1 MSYETYSNTL
11 VAIRPEPPQPP
22 ASPAN
27 LGSIIGR
34 MTDAI
39 EEETTGIR
47 TDMRFDVKASNA
59 RKGRYLYELTRAMRG
74 LTASDIGPEQELGL
88 KRLREKLAANEAAI
102 RAHLDAV
109 GEVAAL
115 MQTVIQ
121 RAEADGTYSAGQFG
135 TGR

>member
-1 MSYETYSNTL
+1 MSYETYSQSL
-11 VAIRPEPPQPP
+11 VAVRPEPPQP
-22 ASPAN
+22 AAHPAN
-27 LGSIIGR
+27 LTSIIGR

-39 EEETTGIR
+39 EEETQGIR

-74 LTASDIGPEQELGL
+74 LTAADIGQEQELGL
-88 KRLREKLAANEAAI
+88 KRLRERLAANEAAI

-115 MQTVIQ
+115 MQNALQ
-121 RAEADGTYSAGQFG
+121 RAEADGTYSAGEFG
-135 TGR
+135 R

>member
-1 MSYETYSNTL
+1 MSYETYSQSL
-11 VAIRPEPPQPP
+11 VAVRPEPPLP
-22 ASPAN
+22 AAHPAN
-27 LGSIIGR
+27 LSSIIGR

-39 EEETTGIR
+39 EEETQGIR

-74 LTASDIGPEQELGL
+74 LTAADIGQEQELGL
-88 KRLREKLAANEAAI
+88 KRLRERLAANEAAI

-115 MQTVIQ
+115 MQNALQ
-121 RAEADGTYSAGQFG
+121 RAEADGTYSAGEFG
-135 TGR
+135 R

>member
-1 MSYETYSNTL
+1 MSYETYSQSL
-11 VAIRPEPPQPP
+11 VAIRPEPPQPVTH
-22 ASPAN
+22 PAN

-39 EEETTGIR
+39 EEETQAIR

-74 LTASDIGPEQELGL
+74 LTAADIGPEQELSL
-88 KRLREKLAANEAAI
+88 RRLRERLAANEAAI

-115 MQTVIQ
+115 MQNAIQ
-121 RAEADGTYSAGQFG
+121 RAETDGTYSAGEFG
-135 TGR
+135 AAR

>member
-1 MSYETYSNTL
+1 MSYETYSQSL
-11 VAIRPEPPQPP
+11 VAIRPEPPQP
-22 ASPAN
+22 AAHPAN
-27 LGSIIGR
+27 LASIIGR

-39 EEETTGIR
+39 EEETQGIR

-74 LTASDIGPEQELGL
+74 LTAADIGLEQELGL
-88 KRLREKLAANEAAI
+88 KRLRERLAANEAAI

-115 MQTVIQ
+115 MQNALQ
-121 RAEADGTYSAGQFG
+121 RAEADGTYSAGEFG
-135 TGR
+135 R